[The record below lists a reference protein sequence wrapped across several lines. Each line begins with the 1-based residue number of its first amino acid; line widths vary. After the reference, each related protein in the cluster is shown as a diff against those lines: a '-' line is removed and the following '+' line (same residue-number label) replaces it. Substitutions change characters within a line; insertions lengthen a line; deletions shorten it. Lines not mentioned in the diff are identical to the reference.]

1 MSYRTYKRK
10 VAHNRMTKFEKLD
23 ILAKLSVKYSE
34 SSDEAAQ
41 AYDNGQDATD
51 TVLKGGDNDNG
62 VTHRRYN
69 CDIRYMKDENEQSG
83 DKASAHNEA
92 NDEITNTTNELALT
106 DKNQNGGVTDE
117 IYHANDS
124 TIKHKL
130 SPVEIY
136 SVNECSRSE
145 HSVGNFAEKSSL
157 RKHYERYG
165 RKQKAY
171 KRNCMVT
178 VQDYRSMD
186 GSYDVKSAVTSSHDT
201 HALQE
206 EYKMTNLKVNSNMYR
221 PSRGIYDDDIDDM
234 ASKNSCHNTR
244 INDMSTMKHMKKG
257 PPVEFLGSS
266 TCNFDT
272 NDRFTDMFCAKTVG
286 EERALNTHRF
296 SNENISETGWMRGR
310 KTINKYS
317 LCHIYGNIEAM
328 PNYVHNELDIPVTKH
343 SFVNNSAPC
352 QRPTK
357 FYTSRGDCFQQQ
369 ESIADRSGTKPAHE
383 LRTLYAKF
391 KTKLKTYEYNEY
403 RNLDYLIIMIEDL
416 SERKKKSQKNTLSNK
431 AKKILHSKCEL
442 RRRTA
447 INLGLLAISDFID
460 KTTASKRNKKKI
472 IFGALQ
478 LILKLKLE
486 SLSS

>member
-41 AYDNGQDATD
+41 IYDDGQYATN
-51 TVLKGGDNDNG
+51 TVLKGGDNGNG
-62 VTHRRYN
+62 VTRRKYN
-69 CDIRYMKDENEQSG
+69 DDIRYVKGENERSG

-92 NDEITNTTNELALT
+92 NDEITNTTSELALA

-124 TIKHKL
+124 TIKHRL
-130 SPVEIY
+130 SPVEMY
-136 SVNECSRSE
+136 SANECSRPE
-145 HSVGNFAEKSSL
+145 HSVRNLSEKSSL
-157 RKHYERYG
+157 RKHYERYES
-165 RKQKAY
+165 KQKAH
-171 KRNCMVT
+171 KRNCMVPL
-178 VQDYRSMD
+178 QDYRTMD
-186 GSYDVKSAVTSSHDT
+186 GLYDVKSAVTSSHDT
-201 HALQE
+201 HTLQE
-206 EYKMTNLKVNSNMYR
+206 EYKMTNFKVNSNMYR
-221 PSRGIYDDDIDDM
+221 PSRGIYDDGIDDM
-234 ASKNSCHNTR
+234 ASKNSCLNTR
-244 INDMSTMKHMKKG
+244 INDMSTMKHMNKG
-257 PPVEFLGSS
+257 PLVEFPSS
-266 TCNFDT
+266 SMRNFDE
-272 NDRFTDMFCAKTVG
+272 NDCFTDVFSAKTVD
-286 EERALNTHRF
+286 EERAPNTHRF
-296 SNENISETGWMRGR
+296 ADENNSETGWMRGR
-310 KTINKYS
+310 KMMNKYS
-317 LCHIYGNIEAM
+317 LCHIYRNIGAM
-328 PNYVHNELDIPVTKH
+328 PNYVHNEFDIPVTKH
-343 SFVNNSAPC
+343 NFVNNPAPC

-357 FYTSRGDCFQQQ
+357 FYGSKGDCFQQQ
-369 ESIADRSGTKPAHE
+369 KGIANRSESKPAHE

-403 RNLDYLIIMIEDL
+403 RNLDYLISMIEDL

-447 INLGLLAISDFID
+447 INLGLLAISDFTD